1 MYNSY
6 QFYLNLL
13 LVLHLLFFFVQSMA
27 MHADDVQF
35 FFSTGKWLQI
45 EATLF

>member
-13 LVLHLLFFFVQSMA
+13 LVLHLLFFLYNQWP

-35 FFSTGKWLQI
+35 FISKWLQI
-45 EATLF
+45 EAILF